1 MPNTIRYVD
10 FPSSLA
16 AAGRTIEALEKDD
29 AAEPLSIHTSAGCS
43 GKVWVSSVTI
53 VMIVWVINGYNL
65 IWVGLV
71 NQPTG
76 VKSIVITKLTTS
88 SQFRIRHQV
97 VLGALLFWG
106 GDGRM
111 RHGCISGSNFTR
123 ITSPLIANIS
133 P

>member
-1 MPNTIRYVD
+1 M
-10 FPSSLA
+10 
-16 AAGRTIEALEKDD
+16 EKDD
-29 AAEPLSIHTSAGCS
+29 AAEPLSIHTSAGTLEQGMGEKFRIKNWLMVGGS
-43 GKVWVSSVTI
+43 I
-53 VMIVWVINGYNL
+53 VMIVWVINGYNP

-88 SQFRIRHQV
+88 SQLRIRHQV

-111 RHGCISGSNFTR
+111 RHGVAMVAFR
-123 ITSPLIANIS
+123 EAIS
-133 P
+133 PELLPL